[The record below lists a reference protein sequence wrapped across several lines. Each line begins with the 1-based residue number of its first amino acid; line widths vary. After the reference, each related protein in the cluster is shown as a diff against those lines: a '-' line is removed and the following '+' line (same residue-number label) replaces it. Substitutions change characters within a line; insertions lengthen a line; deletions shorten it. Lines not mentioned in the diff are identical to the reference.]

1 MLILYT
7 KDNCVY
13 CDKVKA
19 AFSERRVM
27 YEERNIKDPA
37 YLKEVQAK
45 GARTMPFLVDTTANT
60 AFGESD
66 EIIDYASEYA
76 F

>member
-13 CDKVKA
+13 CEKVKQT
-19 AFSERRVM
+19 FNERKVV
-27 YEERNIKDPA
+27 YEERNIKNPD
-37 YLKEVQAK
+37 YLVEVRGYQAK
-45 GARTMPFLVDTTANT
+45 TMPFMVDTFANIT
-60 AFGESD
+60 LGESD
-66 EIIDYASEYA
+66 EIIDYGSEYS

>member
-13 CDKVKA
+13 CEKVKSV
-19 AFSERRVM
+19 FLERRTV
-27 YEERNIKDPA
+27 YEERNIKIPEF
-37 YLKEVQAK
+37 LKEVQ
-45 GARTMPFLVDTTANT
+45 GYEARTMPFLVDTTANT
-60 AFGESD
+60 QIRESD
-66 EIIDYASEYA
+66 EIIDYGSEYS

>member
-13 CDKVKA
+13 CDKVKKT
-19 AFSERRVM
+19 FSERKVA
-27 YEERNIKDPA
+27 YEERNIKNA
-37 YLKEVQAK
+37 EFLQEVRAH
-45 GARTMPFLVDTTANT
+45 GALTMPYMYDTVANLGV
-60 AFGESD
+60 AESD
-66 EIIDYASEYA
+66 EIIDYGSEYS

>member
-7 KDNCVY
+7 KDNCQY
-13 CDKVKA
+13 CKKVKD
-19 AFSERRVM
+19 AFLMKGVV
-27 YEERNIKDPA
+27 YEGRNIKDPQFLEEA
-37 YLKEVQAK
+37 QAR
-45 GARTMPFLVDTTANT
+45 GARAMPFLVDTTANT

-66 EIIDYASEYA
+66 EIIDYVSEYS